1 MSQKAFRW
9 NKLTTK
15 EKKALTS
22 DKVFKNMTLKHGK
35 RNCLFL
41 KTSIQPLT
49 GFKKINLEEYL
60 VCRDILD
67 LPPNDVSSLLSIY
80 G

>member
-1 MSQKAFRW
+1 MSQQAFRW
-9 NKLTTK
+9 NKLTPK

-22 DKVFKNMTLKHGK
+22 DKVFKNITLKYGK

-49 GFKKINLEEYL
+49 GLKKIT
-60 VCRDILD
+60 
-67 LPPNDVSSLLSIY
+67 
-80 G
+80 